1 MTKKNLIIV
10 IILLAIIDL
19 VAAGWYISRSI
30 EATGRSQSLFDQR
43 DSTDIIAEA
52 DTAVNLNQ
60 PDVFDKPQFNTF
72 YFISNTP
79 SISGDQ
85 TSYYTSTKHVKVI
98 WPLKVNGDSVL
109 GDLNKE
115 LIKTQ
120 ASQYINIIDKIE
132 ELTDRLLTK
141 RQCMILREEVVKL
154 NDEII
159 QGRRDAIAEAG
170 EYAPGNIVFK
180 VLRRSGH
187 IGKLKEIK
195 AYLFDKINT
204 I

>member
-1 MTKKNLIIV
+1 MSKSDEMKKDPRYKEVTDIEAQIDALTAKKD
-10 IILLAIIDL
+10 AIYD
-19 VAAGWYISRSI
+19 SI
-30 EATGRSQSLFDQR
+30 EGKTLNDM
-43 DSTDIIAEA
+43 AESIM
-52 DTAVNLNQ
+52 
-60 PDVFDKPQFNTF
+60 DKWIKIPNSDD
-72 YFISNTP
+72 YE
-79 SISGDQ
+79 
-85 TSYYTSTKHVKVI
+85 
-98 WPLKVNGDSVL
+98 
-109 GDLNKE
+109 LNKE